1 MDRLSRVSQL
11 TSGGSEEM
19 PLGNATAGTL
29 VDWLTAM
36 ASNSFAVI
44 TTCVCVGVGRGGR
57 EGDGWRIALTNLKN
71 AFSMV

>member
-19 PLGNATAGTL
+19 PLGNATAGIL

-44 TTCVCVGVGRGGR
+44 TTCVCVCVCVCVEGG
-57 EGDGWRIALTNLKN
+57 EGGGGG
-71 AFSMV
+71 